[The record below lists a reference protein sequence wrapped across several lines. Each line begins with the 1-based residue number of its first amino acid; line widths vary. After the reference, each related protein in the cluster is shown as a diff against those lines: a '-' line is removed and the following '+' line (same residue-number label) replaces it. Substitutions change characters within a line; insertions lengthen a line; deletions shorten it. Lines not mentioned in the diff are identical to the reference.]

1 MNSANSTV
9 SDLLRMHSGPA
20 RALAGLYAVTCA
32 VLAAFCA
39 PYAEHPWPLAIPVVV
54 CVVAAFALVEIQ
66 GDPLPAAPALALAFT
81 GVLATIPVLSVV
93 PADPAPHPIELWPF
107 GMSTT
112 ILVFVCVRGRTSF
125 AWLGLVLMWITAGT
139 WSYLTGPGFGYG
151 VALNLGN
158 AGPVLMGTVLAYMLR
173 PLARSIYLL
182 RAQSIRRIAARSSA
196 AAAIEERDAQL
207 RRLDVQ
213 ARPLLERIASGV
225 PLTDHERIECELL
238 EARLRDSL
246 RAPVL
251 GAPEVAEAAAAA
263 RRRGVEVVL
272 LDDHAMDPVP
282 DEIRREVYREVV
294 DTLDSVWS
302 GSVTVR
308 VLPPGRGAM
317 VTMLLRGAGVQ
328 RIELGHDGAPICA

>member
-1 MNSANSTV
+1 M
-9 SDLLRMHSGPA
+9 
-20 RALAGLYAVTCA
+20 
-32 VLAAFCA
+32 
-39 PYAEHPWPLAIPVVV
+39 
-54 CVVAAFALVEIQ
+54 
-66 GDPLPAAPALALAFT
+66 
-81 GVLATIPVLSVV
+81 
-93 PADPAPHPIELWPF
+93 
-107 GMSTT
+107 
-112 ILVFVCVRGRTSF
+112 
-125 AWLGLVLMWITAGT
+125 
-139 WSYLTGPGFGYG
+139 
-151 VALNLGN
+151 
-158 AGPVLMGTVLAYMLR
+158 
-173 PLARSIYLL
+173 
-182 RAQSIRRIAARSSA
+182 
-196 AAAIEERDAQL
+196 
-207 RRLDVQ
+207 
-213 ARPLLERIASGV
+213 

-328 RIELGHDGAPICA
+328 RIELGHDGAPICAGGPS